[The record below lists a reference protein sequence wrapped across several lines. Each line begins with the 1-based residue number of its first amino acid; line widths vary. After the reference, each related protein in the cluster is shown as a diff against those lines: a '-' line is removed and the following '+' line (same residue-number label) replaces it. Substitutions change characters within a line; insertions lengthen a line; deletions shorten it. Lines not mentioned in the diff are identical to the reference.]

1 MNFIYYTS
9 IILIGLY
16 LLICLLLYL
25 FQEKLIFYPTQ
36 LKTNHT
42 FKFSG
47 NFNEIFFKT
56 KDGKSLNALLFKAK
70 KPKGVIFYLHGN
82 AASLDHWGNVAE
94 TYTELNYDVFI
105 WDYRGYGKSDGKILS
120 EEQLLEDAQLAYDQL
135 KNSYSENDIIVL
147 GYSLGSGIAA
157 NISAN
162 NQPKLLILQTPY
174 YSLIDVAKKRFP
186 ILPNFLLKYP
196 LKTHEF
202 LESCD
207 LPIVIFHGDNDEL
220 IDYKSSLKLKEK
232 FKSIQLITLEG
243 QGHKGVTYNPKYRA
257 ELTKLLSEF

>member
-1 MNFIYYTS
+1 MNFIYFTS

-36 LKTNHT
+36 LKTDHT

-135 KNSYSENDIIVL
+135 KNNYVYMIDSYEMYEVQVRTT
-147 GYSLGSGIAA
+147 SGECRSHVEVQDAA
-157 NISAN
+157 
-162 NQPKLLILQTPY
+162 
-174 YSLIDVAKKRFP
+174 
-186 ILPNFLLKYP
+186 
-196 LKTHEF
+196 
-202 LESCD
+202 ESD
-207 LPIVIFHGDNDEL
+207 ATN
-220 IDYKSSLKLKEK
+220 
-232 FKSIQLITLEG
+232 
-243 QGHKGVTYNPKYRA
+243 A
-257 ELTKLLSEF
+257 M